1 MTSVEKT
8 VRPFGRLSRGGGLRA
23 ASRTRTKVAAFG
35 ALAVLLVAIAAFSSF
50 IVPYDPYAQDLGQ
63 ALLPPSLEHPA
74 GTDRYGRD
82 LLSRIVVGAQSSVF
96 STLALVAI
104 VAAVGTAVG
113 VVSGWS
119 KGKLDAVLMRTSDVF
134 LAFPGLVFA
143 LAVASVLGGGMHNA
157 VIALAA
163 ISWPKYARI
172 ARGLTLAQRKLPY
185 VDAARMSGCTTPAL
199 LLRHV
204 LPNIAGPIVVT
215 AVLDIGTM
223 MMELA
228 GLSFL
233 GLGAQPPLA
242 EWGSMMSDSR
252 NLLQTAP
259 WTVLAPGVAIFVTVM
274 VFNLLGDAL
283 RDWMD
288 PDCRAREEGKVLK

>member
-8 VRPFGRLSRGGGLRA
+8 ARPFGRLSRGGGLRA
-23 ASRTRTKVAAFG
+23 ASKTRAKVAAFG

-172 ARGLTLAQRKLPY
+172 ARGLTLAQRKLP
-185 VDAARMSGCTTPAL
+185 
-199 LLRHV
+199 
-204 LPNIAGPIVVT
+204 
-215 AVLDIGTM
+215 
-223 MMELA
+223 
-228 GLSFL
+228 
-233 GLGAQPPLA
+233 
-242 EWGSMMSDSR
+242 
-252 NLLQTAP
+252 
-259 WTVLAPGVAIFVTVM
+259 
-274 VFNLLGDAL
+274 
-283 RDWMD
+283 
-288 PDCRAREEGKVLK
+288 